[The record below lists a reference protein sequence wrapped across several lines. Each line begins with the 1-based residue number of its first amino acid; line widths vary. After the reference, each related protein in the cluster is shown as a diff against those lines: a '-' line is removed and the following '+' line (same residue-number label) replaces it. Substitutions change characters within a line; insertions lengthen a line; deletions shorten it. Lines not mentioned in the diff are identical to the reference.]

1 MNDIFSGIYLFGTF
15 SIFLYFFALFFVVA
29 VNNFNCCCC
38 CCFVFVLC
46 GSFTPKKLNFSF
58 SYSAIENTVPIE
70 TLLEVS
76 VIPVAFRTTDVC

>member
-15 SIFLYFFALFFVVA
+15 SIFLYFFAFFFVVA
-29 VNNFNCCCC
+29 VNNFNCC